1 MKLTEHQIEELFKF
15 TRKHY
20 VYFYDVQS
28 ELVDHLANDIEE
40 IGVEYPKLSFEQLRD
55 KSFKKFGI
63 FGFMDVIEAKQ
74 KQMNKRYRK
83 ILWRFFKEW
92 FTLPKVISTLSV
104 FFALFVVL
112 QIQNSEYILLV
123 SLFVLV
129 IYDLIKQSKF
139 KKKHK
144 KAKLKE
150 EKVFLLESMIGE
162 TRQGFSGFVFIH
174 IFNSLNLV
182 KVPFYTI
189 ETHWLLL
196 IAFSITMLIILFYV
210 TGFLIPQKAQE
221 LLEEIYPEYKIVK
234 NL

>member
-40 IGVEYPKLSFEQLRD
+40 IWTEQPKLSFEQARD

-63 FGFMDVIEAKQ
+63 FGFMDVVEEKQ
-74 KQMNKRYRK
+74 KQMNKRYTK

-92 FTLPKVISTLSV
+92 FTLPKVISTLSI
-104 FFALFVVL
+104 FFVLFVFL

-123 SLFVLV
+123 ALFVLV
-129 IYDLIKQSKF
+129 IYDLIKQSKV

-144 KAKLKE
+144 KTLQKK
-150 EKVFLLESMIGE
+150 EKVFLLESMIGD
-162 TRQGFSGFVFIH
+162 TRQGFSGFMFIN

-182 KVPFYTI
+182 KVPFYSI

-196 IAFSITMLIILFYV
+196 IAFSITLLIILFYV
-210 TGFLIPQKAQE
+210 TGYLIPQKAEE
-221 LLEEIYPEYKIVK
+221 LLEETYPEYKIVN